1 MRRLFLIHLFIFL
14 FSITASAESI
24 PYEKLVGVWTMSQDG
39 VNHDLSKAQVSELCA
54 MGLLIHHPDQKT
66 SIYIRIKQDGK
77 LMMSMDVLSK
87 NPCTYADNQLT
98 CEMEFTALGKS
109 QGVQPGITHFQ
120 KVRDGVYDL
129 TSFKPDGKTVDEVQT
144 MYPCSMTIPEALTW
158 LETNSGPGEIG
169 EKMEEGLELL
179 EKAAPQ
185 ILEKAFESLP
195 DLYQKIE
202 SGVESN
208 NKKIEFLK
216 KNAES
221 GDGKALAGLGILKL
235 MSIIMPT
242 GVENDPQG
250 GLSMLKE
257 AAELQAVPAYV
268 MLATV
273 NMLAMAKLK
282 QNFGTAAGWLEKA
295 ALEQRADAR
304 NALGMFKLFGLGVE
318 QDGEE
323 AVKLL
328 TLSAQ
333 QGDASAHFNL
343 GIIHVFYPG
352 KLMQKLGISLEQ
364 NLTKGMMHLKF
375 ASEKV
380 SFSDKLHK
388 NAVLVWNFL
397 SRHQHPELLKPSRDM
412 SSKWKKEHRRKVNKY
427 NTLLKIQRR
436 KYPDLTLQMY
446 FKLEGGQ
453 VKLLDADINTKLEW
467 SLF

>member
-1 MRRLFLIHLFIFL
+1 MCRLFLSYFFL
-14 FSITASAESI
+14 SLISITASAESI
-24 PYEKLVGVWTMSQDG
+24 PYEKLVGLWTVSQNG
-39 VNHDLSKAQVSELCA
+39 VNHNLTKAQVSELCG
-54 MGLLIHHPDQKT
+54 MVFSIIHPNLNMDNH
-66 SIYIRIKQDGK
+66 IRFTQDGK
-77 LMMSMDVLSK
+77 LLMSMDVLSK
-87 NPCTYADNQLT
+87 EPCTYADNQLS
-98 CEMEFTALGKS
+98 CEMEYPAFGKS
-109 QGVQPGITHFQ
+109 QGIQPGITHFQ
-120 KVRDGVYDL
+120 KVRDGVYDVTAL
-129 TSFKPDGKTVDEVQT
+129 KPDGKTVHQVQT
-144 MYPCSMTIPEALTW
+144 MYPCSMTILEALTW
-158 LETNSGPGEIG
+158 LETHSGPGEVG

-179 EKAAPQ
+179 EKAAPK

-195 DLYQKIE
+195 DLYQQIE
-202 SGVESN
+202 SGVKSN

-216 KNAES
+216 KNAEA
-221 GDGKALAGLGILKL
+221 GDGHALAGLGILKL

-250 GLSMLKE
+250 GLSKLKE
-257 AAELQAVPAYV
+257 AAELQAVTAYV

-282 QNFGTAAGWLEKA
+282 QDFGTAARWLEKA
-295 ALEQRADAR
+295 ELEQRADAR

-343 GIIHVFYPG
+343 GIIHVFYAQE
-352 KLMQKLGISLEQ
+352 LMQKLGISLEQ

-375 ASEKV
+375 ASEKA
-380 SFSDKLHK
+380 SSSDKLHE
-388 NAVLVWNFL
+388 NAVQVWNFL
-397 SRHQHPELLKPSRDM
+397 SRHQHPELLEPSREM
-412 SSKWKKEHRRKVNKY
+412 SRKWKREHQRKVNKY

-436 KYPDLTLQMY
+436 KYPDVTLQMY
-446 FKLEGGQ
+446 FKLESGQ
-453 VKLLDADINTKLEW
+453 VELQDADINTKLEW